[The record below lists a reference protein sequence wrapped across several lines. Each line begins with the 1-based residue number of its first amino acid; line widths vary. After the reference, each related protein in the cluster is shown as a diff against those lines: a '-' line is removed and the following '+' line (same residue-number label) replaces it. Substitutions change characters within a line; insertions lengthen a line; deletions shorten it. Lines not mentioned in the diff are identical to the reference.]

1 MKLIKKIG
9 FLSLFLMTFP
19 LLAQSEKGTKTW
31 STKTQFMVGFYH
43 FGGYGKEKPIY
54 YLEQYLD
61 YQLTEKYSLGMGL
74 GINLYPAQLAS
85 PLSVNAKYHFKLKA
99 LSAYFQQ
106 SYGYNIKLGKV
117 FFKSSRYLGSLG
129 LAFKSNEKISWTSDL
144 GYAFI
149 WDKYSGA
156 SLTLHLGIG
165 LKFSFR

>member
-19 LLAQSEKGTKTW
+19 LLAQSEKGA
-31 STKTQFMVGFYH
+31 KTQFMVGFYH
-43 FGGYGKEKPIY
+43 FGGYGKEKSIY

-85 PLSVNAKYHFKLKA
+85 PLSVIAKYHFKLKA

-106 SYGYNIKLGKV
+106 S
-117 FFKSSRYLGSLG
+117 
-129 LAFKSNEKISWTSDL
+129 
-144 GYAFI
+144 
-149 WDKYSGA
+149 
-156 SLTLHLGIG
+156 
-165 LKFSFR
+165 